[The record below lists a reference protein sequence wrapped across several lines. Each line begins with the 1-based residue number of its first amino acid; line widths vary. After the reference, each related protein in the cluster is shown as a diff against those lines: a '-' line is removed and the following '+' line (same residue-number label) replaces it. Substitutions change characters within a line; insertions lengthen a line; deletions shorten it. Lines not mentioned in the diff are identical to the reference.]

1 MTNLFA
7 GDNTEMSVRAR
18 LRQLHPLVPN
28 ASDALIT
35 VLLDSR
41 NIIHA
46 SHYSTGVSQIPT
58 ACTARYP
65 ARSVVVTLKELLDS
79 PNACTNHTCVPAML
93 EPSSDFSKKYMRNT
107 DYISRLALNKFTTYN
122 DRVCAIVEFLW
133 LGNNNALPPG
143 EYKRL
148 MSKVYMP
155 ELNKHANSNRTRPQV
170 LVALTARDIYS
181 GRDDNASMYNYII
194 SAAANNV
201 YYVSKR
207 NSVWLLLV
215 DAWPTRSDYPSGQW
229 HLGTI
234 LSTNVS
240 ASDLSY
246 AICEVF
252 TTLCDDALS
261 GSSDW
266 ADIHE
271 FYKIALTI

>member
-1 MTNLFA
+1 MTNLYA
-7 GDNTEMSVRAR
+7 SDQNAISVRAR
-18 LRQLHPLVPN
+18 LRQLHSLVPN

-35 VLLDSR
+35 VLLDSH
-41 NIIHA
+41 NVLHA
-46 SHYSTGVSQIPT
+46 SLMPT
-58 ACTARYP
+58 ACTALYP
-65 ARSVVVTLKELLDS
+65 ARSVVVTLKEFLDS
-79 PNACTNHTCVPAML
+79 SNVCTNPMCVPAML
-93 EPSSDFSKKYMRNT
+93 DPHSDFSKRYVRNT
-107 DYISRLALNKFTTYN
+107 EYISRLALNEFTTYN
-122 DRVCAIVEFLW
+122 DRMCAIVEFLW
-133 LGNNNALPPG
+133 LGNNNALPLG
-143 EYKRL
+143 EYKHIA
-148 MSKVYMP
+148 SKVYMP
-155 ELNKHANSNRTRPQV
+155 ELEKRASMNRARLRPQV

-215 DAWPTRSDYPSGQW
+215 DAWPTRNDYPSGQW

-234 LSTNVS
+234 LSTDVR

-246 AICEVF
+246 AMCEVF

-261 GSSDW
+261 GYSDW

-271 FYKIALTI
+271 FYKIAQTI